1 MYAAMKHNFQYFLW
15 GKGPRTVTMW
25 PCLGHYNR
33 LPGTAQPFVSP
44 ISEAESWG
52 LGRSVTVKA
61 TLLISPRLSW
71 FGACFKSEV
80 TFVQG
85 GTAEVTLALPLPK
98 CPPTSK
104 RLYIN
109 SVLYLLKLIYNK
121 RKMLYSYHEWKA
133 GTTCHH

>member
-1 MYAAMKHNFQYFLW
+1 
-15 GKGPRTVTMW
+15 MW

-33 LPGTAQPFVSP
+33 LLGTAQPSVSP

-52 LGRSVTVKA
+52 LRRSVTVKA
-61 TLLISPRLSW
+61 TLLVSPQLSW
-71 FGACFKSEV
+71 FSACFKSEV
-80 TFVQG
+80 TFIQG
-85 GTAEVTLALPLPK
+85 GTAEVNLALPLPK

-121 RKMLYSYHEWKA
+121 RKMLYYSYHEWKA